1 MSRYGPRSGM
11 LKGHSSKRL
20 RSTSFPRDGEV
31 EFFNRIGRVRVLA
44 TVSYQ
49 VGRDERQV
57 SDETSNTEAS
67 SRPKAVEG
75 ALPLLAQER
84 PSSRKEQLADT
95 LTSRKVS
102 QRDAPSIRHVADPR
116 DSNRLVPRRRALVAA
131 VTVRAT
137 PAEYDV
143 AMVRLA
149 NASGSRRA

>member
-1 MSRYGPRSGM
+1 MHAILQRRRSPPGQ
-11 LKGHSSKRL
+11 HARTSAYW
-20 RSTSFPRDGEV
+20 RSLPIVRKTGS
-31 EFFNRIGRVRVLA
+31 GRVRVLA

-131 VTVRAT
+131 VTVRAN
-137 PAEYDV
+137 PAEYDD
-143 AMVRLA
+143 AMIKLA
-149 NASGSRRA
+149 NASGSRCA